1 LQSDNVELCVAFLF
15 SFSRIPIRMYSSPS
29 LLFYLSPYVRLCF
42 FFYKSKVQYFYIW
55 PDCSCLQLHPC
66 SFPC

>member
-1 LQSDNVELCVAFLF
+1 LQSDNVELAVAFLF
-15 SFSRIPIRMYSSPS
+15 SFSCIPTRVDSSPF
-29 LLFYLSPYVRLCF
+29 LLFCLSWYLKLCF